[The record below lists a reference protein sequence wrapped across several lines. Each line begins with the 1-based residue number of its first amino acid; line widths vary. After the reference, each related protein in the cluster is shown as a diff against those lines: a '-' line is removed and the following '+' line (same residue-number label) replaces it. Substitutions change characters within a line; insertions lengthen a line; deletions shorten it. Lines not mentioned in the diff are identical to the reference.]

1 MRTPAFLVICLV
13 IAAAVFAGSLAIGN
27 DYVFFAGYVILQ
39 YVVLSTA
46 WNILGGYCGYVN
58 FGTGAFFALG
68 AYSTVAI
75 YKFTTGDDP
84 SPIPIPVMMLVG
96 GLVSGVVGLGMGYLT
111 LRLRGAFFSI
121 ATLALAVVLET
132 LVVNWDYVGGSRGAY
147 VIRPEEM
154 PLIGNYIRYLFLMM
168 MLLAVGAI
176 TIARLIEHSRLGYGF
191 ATIRDDELA
200 AEASGVPTLRL
211 KLIATTLS
219 GALMGMAG
227 APFPY
232 YIGFLQPDSTFGLD
246 YAVNSI
252 AMPLIGGT
260 TSWVGPLIG
269 TLLLGTLQQVAT
281 VTISSAVNLLLV
293 GVLLVVFVI
302 VAPNGIVGLVRT
314 YWQRKPQ
321 EFVGRRQ
328 RRRRCAGVRAMN
340 SVANGLP
347 DTGLLQID
355 NLGKRFGGFVALEN
369 ISLSVAA
376 GERLG
381 LIGPNGSGKST
392 LVNCICGTLRNEQG
406 AVRFDGRKLD
416 GLEAHQR
423 TRLGLSRSFQLPRPF
438 ASLSLADNIRV
449 PAALY
454 SRGARHH
461 SFGAAKSM
469 SAAIICWAKSASKPR
484 RSGCRATSPRSR
496 CASSSSPAPWRQSRS
511 Y

>member
-75 YKFTTGDDP
+75 YNFIGDDLP
-84 SPIPIPVMMLVG
+84 HVIPIPVLMLVG
-96 GLVSGVVGLGMGYLT
+96 GVVSGVVGLGMGYLT

-176 TIARLIEHSRLGYGF
+176 AIARLIEHSRLGYGF

-293 GVLLVVFVI
+293 GCSS
-302 VAPNGIVGLVRT
+302 
-314 YWQRKPQ
+314 
-321 EFVGRRQ
+321 GRLRHRGAERHCRAGPHLFAAQ
-328 RRRRCAGVRAMN
+328 AGRFRRPPPRRRRCAGVRAM
-340 SVANGLP
+340 SGAANGSP
-347 DTGLLQID
+347 NAGLLQID

-416 GLEAHQR
+416 GLAAHQR
-423 TRLGLSRSFQLPRPF
+423 TRLGLARSFQLPRPF
-438 ASLSLADNIRV
+438 ASLSLADNIRIPLLYTV
-449 PAALY
+449 AA
-454 SRGARHH
+454 RGTIH
-461 SFGAAKSM
+461 
-469 SAAIICWAKSASKPR
+469 SAA
-484 RSGCRATSPRSR
+484 GSR
-496 CASSSSPAPWRQSRS
+496 
-511 Y
+511 